1 MACKVGVGAWNSG
14 NSSVDTL
21 LGIWFVTCVQR
32 VNSVVCRSKIVAV
45 EFRPDKGASGP
56 VQGLLDLA
64 REMKLAKDAS
74 NDV

>member
-1 MACKVGVGAWNSG
+1 
-14 NSSVDTL
+14 
-21 LGIWFVTCVQR
+21 
-32 VNSVVCRSKIVAV
+32 VAV

-64 REMKLAKDAS
+64 REMKLAKDAG